1 MSNKRTDPEKS
12 NYNDVKEKKKGT
24 FENGIIVTK
33 KPKLNGYL
41 FISLGG
47 SYSVLLSVSIYLSIE
62 CM

>member
-41 FISLGG
+41 FSDISQCFTR
-47 SYSVLLSVSIYLSIE
+47 YIE
-62 CM
+62 LFIFITV